1 MLRWAVEFPEGEVGK
16 EREGERVD
24 VWAAGVAA
32 ASVGREVLCGWW
44 VGGWLAEAG
53 WQVVLVWRGRGAW
66 LAWRGGWR
74 RVAASAGGQF
84 ASSTGLER
92 RCHSRP
98 CCLPG
103 LSRCALHTY
112 ALTLDIT
119 LANETAVVMG
129 QEP

>member
-74 RVAASAGGQF
+74 REAQLADS
-84 ASSTGLER
+84 
-92 RCHSRP
+92 
-98 CCLPG
+98 LPQ
-103 LSRCALHTY
+103 ALDWREG
-112 ALTLDIT
+112 AT
-119 LANETAVVMG
+119 LALVASPACHAARFILM
-129 QEP
+129 P